1 MTAATA
7 PSFAVEI
14 HPPDWRFPAGASWI
28 AGWILCAPEEG
39 SAVTDLRAW
48 IDQRVFLGLFGLPR
62 PEIETARLRRSGPP
76 YAGFSCLL
84 HPHRGASRLRLEY
97 RDAAGRWHT
106 FFETAITVAPDAAA
120 APAPKA
126 LAPRFG
132 DLQLALLRRH
142 AHSPHAPWSALAHEI
157 VAGAIAEP
165 LDCLPNPPF
174 HGALEGPTDIGRL
187 RYGRLEVHGWLAHR
201 TARIVRLT
209 ALADDVHETILLH
222 GLPREGVERV
232 FADLPGADRA
242 QFLGRVDLPPGY
254 PNPTLLKIFAEL
266 GDGSRHLVF
275 ARRFN
280 PRVLQGPEAPLPAP
294 LSRLKFLRAAWTLH
308 QAARALGVAP
318 AWRETRPALRD
329 AWRTYETD
337 APHRAAALHARQL
350 PVPRTDAAP
359 LSVLIFT
366 HNLNFE
372 GAPWFIFEYARHLAA
387 QTGWHVRLAS
397 PAEGPLRERIAAAGL
412 PLEIVDTAELNRAQ
426 SPAEFDAAIAALAAR
441 IDWRGIDL
449 VIANTLVCFWAVH
462 LARQVSRPAL
472 LYIHESAP
480 VRRFFSSSLAPA
492 LHPCAEEAFG
502 LAARVGFIAAASL
515 PVYAH
520 HERRKNFRLLP
531 SWIDV
536 AGIQRYAAANAR
548 DTLRRHHGIPGEAV
562 VFANIGSVCERK
574 GQHVFVRA
582 VAHLATLLPA
592 STPPLRFLMVGA
604 RAGVYLDA
612 LRHDIALLG
621 LTNVELV
628 DEVSNTYPFYRLADV
643 FVCSSFEEAFPRVL
657 MEAAAFSLPIVTTN
671 VSGIPELLAPDDA
684 WLVPAGSPESLAVA
698 MKEALDAH
706 LAGDRT
712 RATRAHATVCAR
724 FSAEN
729 SLPLHCALAQE
740 ACPSPS
746 RPC

>member
-1 MTAATA
+1 MTSA
-7 PSFAVEI
+7 PSVRFAVEI
-14 HPPDWRFPAGASWI
+14 HPPNWRFPAGASWI
-28 AGWILCAPEEG
+28 AGWILPG
-39 SAVTDLRAW
+39 RDGDAVTDLRAW
-48 IDQRVFLGLFGLPR
+48 INHRVFLGLFGLPR
-62 PEIETARLRRSGPP
+62 PEIESAQLGRAGPP

-84 HPHRGASRLRLEY
+84 HPHRGATKLRLEY

-106 FFETAITVAPDAAA
+106 FFETAIAIAPDANA
-120 APAPKA
+120 APAPA
-126 LAPRFG
+126 SLASRFG
-132 DLQLALLRRH
+132 ELQLALLRRH
-142 AHSPHAPWSALAHEI
+142 AQAPGAAWADLAHEI
-157 VAGAIAEP
+157 VAGAIATP

-174 HGALEGPTDIGRL
+174 HGALEGPTDLGRL

-209 ALADDVHETILLH
+209 ALADEVHETVLLH

-254 PNPTLLKIFAEL
+254 PNPTLLKIFADL
-266 GDGSRHLVF
+266 DDGSRHLVF
-275 ARRFN
+275 ARRFT

-294 LSRLKFLRAAWTLH
+294 LSRLKFFRAAWALH

-318 AWRETRPALRD
+318 GWSAARPARRD

-337 APHRAAALHARQL
+337 APHRAAALHAREL
-350 PVPRTDAAP
+350 PTPRADAAP
-359 LSVLIFT
+359 LSVLILT

-387 QTGWHVRLAS
+387 QPGWRVRLVS
-397 PAEGPLRERIAAAGL
+397 PVDGPLRERIAAAGL
-412 PLEIVDTAELNRAQ
+412 PLEIVEADEISRAQ
-426 SPAEFDAAIAALAAR
+426 TRAEFDAAVAALATR
-441 IDWRGIDL
+441 IDWRGVDL
-449 VIANTLVCFWAVH
+449 VVANTLVCFWGVQ
-462 LARQVSRPAL
+462 LARHVGRPAL

-480 VRRFFSSSLAPA
+480 VRRFFSALLAPA
-492 LHPCAEEAFG
+492 LHPLAEESFG

-536 AGIQRYAAANAR
+536 AGIRRFAAENPREA
-548 DTLRRHHGIPGEAV
+548 LRIRHGVPNDAV

-582 VAHLATLLPA
+582 VAHLATLLPPSA
-592 STPPLRFLMVGA
+592 PPLRFLMVGA

-612 LRHDIALLG
+612 LRHDLALLG

-628 DEVSNTYPFYRLADV
+628 DEVSNTYPFYGLADV
-643 FVCSSFEEAFPRVL
+643 FVCSSYEEAFPRVL

-671 VSGIPELLAPDDA
+671 VSGIPELLQPGDA
-684 WLVPAGSPESLAVA
+684 WLVPAGSPDALALA
-698 MKEALDAH
+698 MQAALDAH

-729 SLPLHCALAQE
+729 SLPLHRALAQE
-740 ACPSPS
+740 ACPAPS